1 MTTPSHR
8 LLHLRW
14 VAACSW
20 LTTLSKIETY
30 FLHSPDPVTPLEETV
45 EAMQEV
51 YAAGGYKHVSHLRDI
66 TQMLFPFSLLT
77 LYNKFGLSNFT
88 SDDVRKIYNFAK
100 SRGYVLPTVY
110 QGNYNPVARHYD
122 TTLFPLLRELHIAFY
137 AYSPLAGGFLVK
149 DPDMFRSGG
158 GQGRWDPN
166 GRVGAIYRHQYDKH
180 KLVEALS
187 EWESIANDAGMS
199 KAALAYRWV
208 MYNSMLDPELGDGII
223 IGASRPQQLEQTLRD
238 IECGQL
244 EASFAERIDTV
255 WDLVKEQA
263 PIDNYHS
270 YAIVAG
276 LVSQQG

>member
-1 MTTPSHR
+1 M
-8 LLHLRW
+8 
-14 VAACSW
+14 
-20 LTTLSKIETY
+20 
-30 FLHSPDPVTPLEETV
+30 

-149 DPDMFRSGG
+149 DPEMFRSGG

-166 GRVGAIYRHQYDKH
+166 GRAGAIYRHQYDKH

-187 EWESIANDAGMS
+187 EWESIANDASMS

-238 IECGQL
+238 IECGPL

-263 PIDNYHS
+263 PTDNYHS
-270 YAIVAG
+270 YAIAAG

>member
-8 LLHLRW
+8 LLLLRW

-51 YAAGGYKHVSHLRDI
+51 YAAGGYKRVSHLRDI

-77 LYNKFGLSNFT
+77 LYHKFGLSNFT

-122 TTLFPLLRELHIAFY
+122 NTLFPLLRELHIAFY

-149 DPDMFRSGG
+149 DPEMFRSGG

-166 GRVGAIYRHQYDKH
+166 GRVGAIYRHQYDKY

-187 EWESIANDAGMS
+187 EWESIANDAGIS

-223 IGASRPQQLEQTLRD
+223 IGASRTQQLEQTLRD
-238 IECGQL
+238 IECGPL
-244 EASFAERIDTV
+244 EAGFAERIDTV

-270 YAIVAG
+270 YAIAAG
-276 LVSQQG
+276 LVSQHG